1 MVPDTHCL
9 YKWRWAN
16 KVEAISVDSLTVLYG
31 DAYLLE
37 LTSKLA
43 SVREKE
49 LRIIM
54 YLTSKFYSTLISL
67 AE

>member
-1 MVPDTHCL
+1 MALLDILHLSQPELGYHMIT
-9 YKWRWAN
+9 
-16 KVEAISVDSLTVLYG
+16 S
-31 DAYLLE
+31 LLE

>member
-1 MVPDTHCL
+1 MGFKGENIV
-9 YKWRWAN
+9 Y
-16 KVEAISVDSLTVLYG
+16 LTQEVRTM
-31 DAYLLE
+31 LE